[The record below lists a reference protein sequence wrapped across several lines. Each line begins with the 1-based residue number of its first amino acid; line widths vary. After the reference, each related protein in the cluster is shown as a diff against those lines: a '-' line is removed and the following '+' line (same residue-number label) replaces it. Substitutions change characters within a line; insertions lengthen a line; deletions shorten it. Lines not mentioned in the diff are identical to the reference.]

1 MNSKENFVIGCNY
14 WASNAGTYMWRNWD
28 ETVVENDL
36 KKLVGC
42 GVECLR
48 VFPLWS
54 DFQPIS
60 SCLNGA
66 VRNEMRIH
74 DKPLDKSP
82 EGIAGV
88 DPVMIQRFAWLVELC
103 DKYNIKLLVCL
114 LNGWMS
120 GRMFFPPAFTNCNP
134 IMDKTF
140 VKWEIRFIQYF
151 VNRFKDCQAIAAWE
165 PGNETNVMMDVA
177 FADTKRD
184 DYYVWMSTL
193 VNTIKS
199 CDPTRPVIA
208 GIHGLSMEGRAQIGD
223 IGEICDVLT
232 VHPYPAFVPHCFVD
246 DLNTMK
252 SRLHATAESVY
263 YSDIGGKPCLCEEIG
278 TLCAMLGNE
287 AVAAEY
293 IKASSNSLWANGST
307 GILWWCSHDQGNFL
321 FTPYDWC
328 GVERELGLIK
338 DDGTYKKVAGALRDM
353 RAFRDSH
360 PRLPER
366 KRDAVCILT
375 HGQDQWAVA
384 YSSFVLAKQAGL
396 ELRFADGDYE
406 LPVSKIYM
414 LPSVTGEIPL
424 PLRTQKKLLRSVRE
438 DGATLYISWNGALLS
453 GFQDMVGAEVIANR
467 ERQCPQ
473 TVTIDAINEKLPMQG
488 ERKLVIQPVTARVL
502 ATEENGDPAL
512 LCNCYGKG
520 KIYFLGFGLEQNICS
535 QSGAFE
541 KPYYKLY
548 EHLFKAD
555 VDSIVTQK
563 NDPLL
568 GITEHPL
575 PEGGWAV
582 TVINYGTEPA
592 EEILTLKKGCCLC
605 GVRAGNVSS
614 MAADAVKVSLTAGE
628 MCVFTVK

>member
-1 MNSKENFVIGCNY
+1 MDSKEKFTIGCNY

-28 ETVVENDL
+28 EAVVEDDL
-36 KKLVGC
+36 KKLAGC

-60 SCLNGA
+60 SCINGA
-66 VRNEMRIH
+66 GRNEMRIN

-88 DPVMIQRFAWLVELC
+88 DPVMIDRFARFIELC

-120 GRMFFPPAFTNCNP
+120 GRMFFPTAFTNCNP
-134 IMDKTF
+134 IVNRTF
-140 VKWEIRFIQYF
+140 VKWQIRFIKYF
-151 VNRFKDCQAIAAWE
+151 VGRFKDCPTIVAWE
-165 PGNETNVMMDVA
+165 PGNETNVMLGVAPADV
-177 FADTKRD
+177 KKD
-184 DYYVWMSTL
+184 DYYVWMNTL

-208 GIHGLSMEGRAQIGD
+208 GIHGLSMEGDVPIAD

-263 YSDIGGKPCLCEEIG
+263 YSDIGGKLCLCEEIG

-293 IKASSNSLWANGST
+293 IKTSANSLWANGST
-307 GILWWCSHDQGNFL
+307 GIMWWCSHDQGNFL
-321 FTPYDWC
+321 FPPYDWC

-338 DDGTYKKVAGALRDM
+338 DDGTYKEVAGVLKNM

-360 PRLPER
+360 ARLPDR

-384 YSSFVLAKQAGL
+384 YSSFVLAKQAGF
-396 ELRFADGDYE
+396 ELQFADGDYE
-406 LPVSKIYM
+406 LPASKIYM

-424 PLRTQKKLLRSVRE
+424 PLRTQKELLRRVRE

-453 GFQDMVGAEVIANR
+453 GFNDMMGAEVIANR
-467 ERQCPQ
+467 ERQCGQ
-473 TVTIDAINEKLPMQG
+473 TVDIPGIGEKLPMNG
-488 ERKLVIQPVTARVL
+488 ERKLVIGSVTAQVL

-520 KIYFLGFGLEQNICS
+520 KIYFLGFGLEQKLCS

-548 EHLFKAD
+548 EYLFKAD
-555 VDSIVTQK
+555 VDSVVTRK
-563 NDPLL
+563 NNPLL

-582 TVINYGTEPA
+582 TAINYGTELA
-592 EEILTLKKGCCLC
+592 EETLALKNGCSFC
-605 GVRAGNVSS
+605 GVCAGNVSS
-614 MAADAVKVSLTAGE
+614 VAPNTARVSLTAGE
-628 MCVFTVK
+628 MCIFTVK

>member
-1 MNSKENFVIGCNY
+1 MDKKFTIGCNY

-28 ETVVENDL
+28 ESVVEDDL
-36 KKLVGC
+36 KKLSDC

-60 SCLNGA
+60 TYIKAG
-66 VRNEMRIH
+66 RNEMRIN

-88 DPVMIQRFAWLVELC
+88 DPVMIDRFSRFMELC
-103 DKYNIKLLVCL
+103 DKYNMKLLVCL

-134 IMDKTF
+134 IVNRTC
-140 VKWEIRFIQYF
+140 VKWEIRFIKYF
-151 VNRFKDCQAIAAWE
+151 VNRFKDSKTIVAWE
-165 PGNETNVMMDVA
+165 PGNETNVLLGVE
-177 FADTKRD
+177 FADIKQD
-184 DYYVWMSTL
+184 EYYVWLSTL
-193 VNTIKS
+193 VSTIKS
-199 CDPTRPVIA
+199 CDPSRPVIA
-208 GIHGLSMEGRAQIGD
+208 GIHGLSMEGTVPIAD
-223 IGEICDVLT
+223 IGEICDILT

-263 YSDIGGKPCLCEEIG
+263 YSDLGGKPCLCEEIG
-278 TLCAMLGNE
+278 TLCNMVGSE

-293 IKASSNSLWANGST
+293 LKASANSLWANGST
-307 GILWWCSHDQGNFL
+307 GIMWWCSHDQGNFL
-321 FTPYDWC
+321 FPPYDWC

-338 DDGTYKKVAGALRDM
+338 DDGTYKKVADSLKNM
-353 RAFRDSH
+353 RIFRDSH
-360 PRLPER
+360 PLLPDR

-384 YSSFVLAKQAGL
+384 YSGFVLAKQAGL
-396 ELRFADGDYE
+396 ELQFADADYE
-406 LPVSKIYM
+406 LPVSHIYM

-424 PLRTQKKLLRSVRE
+424 PLRTQKELLRRVSE
-438 DGATLYISWNGALLS
+438 EGAVLYISWDGALLS
-453 GFQDMVGAEVIANR
+453 GFSDMMGAEVLANR
-467 ERQCPQ
+467 ERQCGQ
-473 TVTIDAINEKLPMQG
+473 TVTVAAINEDLPMEG
-488 ERKLVIQPVTARVL
+488 SRKLVLRPVTAQVL

-512 LCNCYGKG
+512 ICNAYGKG
-520 KIYFLGFGLEQNICS
+520 KIYFLGFGLEQKLCS
-535 QSGAFE
+535 QVGAFE

-548 EHLFKAD
+548 EYLFKAD
-555 VDSIVTQK
+555 THSVVTQK
-563 NDPLL
+563 NSPLL

-582 TVINYGTEPA
+582 TVLNYGTNPI
-592 EEILTLKKGCCLC
+592 EETLKIEGNFCCASC
-605 GVRAGNVSS
+605 GKAHS
-614 MAADAVKVSLTAGE
+614 AAPGTATISLAAGE
-628 MCVFTVK
+628 MCIFTVK

>member
-1 MNSKENFVIGCNY
+1 MDSKEKFIIGCNY

-28 ETVVENDL
+28 EAVVEDDL
-36 KKLVGC
+36 KKLADC
-42 GVECLR
+42 GIECLR

-60 SCLNGA
+60 CYLNGSA
-66 VRNEMRIH
+66 RKEMRIN
-74 DKPLDKSP
+74 DQPLDKSP

-88 DPVMIQRFAWLVELC
+88 DPVMIQRFARFTELC
-103 DKYNIKLLVCL
+103 DKYHIKLLVCL

-134 IMDKTF
+134 MTNKTF
-140 VKWEIRFIQYF
+140 VKWQIRFVKYF
-151 VNRFKDCQAIAAWE
+151 VNRFKDCQTIVAWE
-165 PGNETNVMMDVA
+165 PGNETNVMLYLEQANIQKDE
-177 FADTKRD
+177 
-184 DYYVWMSTL
+184 YYVWMSTL

-208 GIHGLSMEGRAQIGD
+208 GIHGLTMDGDAPVAD
-223 IGEICDVLT
+223 IGEICDVVT

-263 YSDIGGKPCLCEEIG
+263 YSDIGGKLCLCEEIG
-278 TLCAMLGNE
+278 TLCAMLGGE

-293 IKASSNSLWANGST
+293 IKASANSLWASGST

-321 FTPYDWC
+321 FPPYDWC

-338 DDGTYKKVAGALRDM
+338 DDGSYKKVAGSLKDM

-360 PRLPER
+360 PRLPDR

-375 HGQDQWAVA
+375 HGQDHWAVA
-384 YSSFVLAKQAGL
+384 YSSFVLAKQAGF
-396 ELRFADGDYE
+396 ELQFADADYE
-406 LPVSKIYM
+406 IPVSNLYM
-414 LPSVTGEIPL
+414 LPSVAGEIPL
-424 PLRTQKKLLRSVRE
+424 PLRTQRELLRRVRE

-453 GFQDMVGAEVIANR
+453 GFQDMMGAEVIANR
-467 ERQCPQ
+467 ERQCTQ
-473 TVTIDAINEKLPMQG
+473 AVTVHAIQETLHLQG
-488 ERKLVIQPVTARVL
+488 SRKLVVRPVTAQVL

-512 LCNCYGKG
+512 LCNHYGKG
-520 KIYFLGFGLEQNICS
+520 KIYFLGLDLEQTLCS
-535 QSGAFE
+535 QTGAFE

-548 EHLFKAD
+548 EYLFKAD
-555 VDSIVTQK
+555 VDSVVTQK
-563 NDPLL
+563 GSPLL

-582 TVINYGTEPA
+582 TVINYGTEA
-592 EEILTLKKGCCLC
+592 LEETLTLKTGCSFCD
-605 GVRAGNVSS
+605 VSAGTAES
-614 MAADAVKVSLTAGE
+614 DAPGTVKVSLSAGE
-628 MCVFTVK
+628 MCIFTVK

>member
-1 MNSKENFVIGCNY
+1 MDSKEKFIIGCNY

-28 ETVVENDL
+28 ETVVERDL
-36 KKLVGC
+36 QKLAGC

-60 SCLNGA
+60 CYLNGA
-66 VRNEMRIH
+66 VRAEMRIN

-88 DPVMIQRFAWLVELC
+88 DPVMIDRFARFVQLC
-103 DKYNIKLLVCL
+103 DRYNIKLLVCL

-134 IMDKTF
+134 IVNKTF

-151 VNRFKDCQAIAAWE
+151 VKRFKDCPAIVAWE
-165 PGNETNVMMDVA
+165 PGNETNVMMDVE

-208 GIHGLSMEGRAQIGD
+208 GIHGLSMEGRTQIAD
-223 IGEICDVLT
+223 MGEICDVLT

-263 YSDIGGKPCLCEEIG
+263 YSDIGGKLCLCEEIG
-278 TLCAMLGNE
+278 TLCSMLGNE
-287 AVAAEY
+287 TVAAEY

-307 GILWWCSHDQGNFL
+307 GIMWWCSHDQGNFL
-321 FTPYDWC
+321 FPPYDWC

-338 DDGTYKKVAGALRDM
+338 DDGSYKKVAYTLKNM
-353 RAFRDSH
+353 REFRDSH

-375 HGQDQWAVA
+375 HSQDQWAVA
-384 YSSFVLAKQAGL
+384 YSSFVLAKQAGF
-396 ELRFADGDYE
+396 ELRFADADYE
-406 LPVSKIYM
+406 IPVSKIYM

-424 PLRTQKKLLRSVRE
+424 SLRTQKELLRRVHE

-453 GFQDMVGAEVIANR
+453 GFSDMMGAEVIANR

-473 TVTIDAINEKLPMQG
+473 LVAIPSIDEKLPMQG
-488 ERKLVIQPVTARVL
+488 DRKLLIQPVTAQVL

-512 LCNCYGKG
+512 ICNAYGKG
-520 KIYFLGFGLEQNICS
+520 KIYFLGFGLEQKLCT
-535 QSGAFE
+535 QSGVFE

-548 EHLFKAD
+548 EYLFMSD
-555 VDSIVTQK
+555 VDSVVTSK
-563 NDPLL
+563 NNPLL

-582 TVINYGTEPA
+582 TVINYGTEPV
-592 EEILTLKKGCCLC
+592 EETLTLKSDCRFCDVCAGC
-605 GVRAGNVSS
+605 VRVAGSNG
-614 MAADAVKVSLTAGE
+614 VKVDLTAGD
-628 MCVFTVK
+628 MCIFTVQ

>member
-1 MNSKENFVIGCNY
+1 MNCKENFVIGCNY

-28 ETVVENDL
+28 EAAVEDDL

-60 SCLNGA
+60 SYLNGA
-66 VRNEMRIH
+66 VRNEMRIN

-88 DPVMIQRFAWLVELC
+88 DPVMIHRFARFIELC

-134 IMDKTF
+134 IVNKTF

-151 VNRFKDCQAIAAWE
+151 VNRFKDCQAIVAWE

-208 GIHGLSMEGRAQIGD
+208 GIHGLSMEGRVTIED

-263 YSDIGGKPCLCEEIG
+263 YSDIGGKLCLCEEIG

-287 AVAAEY
+287 EVAAEY

-321 FTPYDWC
+321 FPPYDWC

-338 DDGTYKKVAGALRDM
+338 DDGTYKKVAGALKDM
-353 RAFRDSH
+353 RVFRDNH
-360 PRLPER
+360 PRLPDR

-384 YSSFVLAKQAGL
+384 YSSFVLAKQAGF
-396 ELRFADGDYE
+396 ELQFADGDYE
-406 LPVSKIYM
+406 IPVSNIYM

-424 PLRTQKKLLRSVRE
+424 PLRTQKELLRRVRE

-453 GFQDMVGAEVIANR
+453 GFPDMMGAEVMANR
-467 ERQCPQ
+467 ERQCGQ
-473 TVTIDAINEKLPMQG
+473 TVTVAAIGKKLPMQG
-488 ERKLVIQPVTARVL
+488 QRKLVIGPVTAQVL

-520 KIYFLGFGLEQNICS
+520 KIYFLGFGLEQTLCS
-535 QSGAFE
+535 ETGAFE

-548 EHLFKAD
+548 EYLFKANI
-555 VDSIVTQK
+555 DSVVTRK
-563 NDPLL
+563 NNPLL

-575 PEGGWAV
+575 PEGSWAV
-582 TVINYGTEPA
+582 TVINYGTESV
-592 EEILTLKKGCCLC
+592 EEVLTLKTGCRFC
-605 GVRAGNVSS
+605 GACAGNVSGIGS
-614 MAADAVKVSLTAGE
+614 NTVKVHLTAGE
-628 MCVFTVK
+628 MCIFTVS

>member
-1 MNSKENFVIGCNY
+1 MDNKEKFTIGCNY

-28 ETVVENDL
+28 EAVVEDDL
-36 KKLVGC
+36 KKLAGC

-60 SCLNGA
+60 SYINGA
-66 VRNEMRIH
+66 GRNEMRIN

-88 DPVMIQRFAWLVELC
+88 DPVMIDRFARFIELC

-134 IMDKTF
+134 IANRTF
-140 VKWEIRFIQYF
+140 VKWEIRFIKYF
-151 VNRFKDCQAIAAWE
+151 VNRFKDCNAIVAWE
-165 PGNETNVMMDVA
+165 PGNETNVMLGVEPA
-177 FADTKRD
+177 AVKRD
-184 DYYVWMSTL
+184 EYYVWMSTL

-208 GIHGLSMEGRAQIGD
+208 GIHGLSMEGDVPIAD
-223 IGEICDVLT
+223 VGEICDVLT
-232 VHPYPAFVPHCFVD
+232 VHPYPAFVSHCFVD

-263 YSDIGGKPCLCEEIG
+263 YSDIGGKLCLCEEIG

-307 GILWWCSHDQGNFL
+307 GIMWWCSHDQGNFL
-321 FTPYDWC
+321 FPPYDWC

-338 DDGTYKKVAGALRDM
+338 DDGTYKKVAGALKNM

-360 PRLPER
+360 PRLPDR

-384 YSSFVLAKQAGL
+384 YSSFVLAKQAGF
-396 ELRFADGDYE
+396 ELQFADADYE
-406 LPVSKIYM
+406 IPVSKIYM
-414 LPSVTGEIPL
+414 LPSVKGEIPL
-424 PLRTQKKLLRSVRE
+424 PLRTQKELLRRVRE

-453 GFQDMVGAEVIANR
+453 SFPDMMGAEVIANR
-467 ERQCPQ
+467 ERQWGQ
-473 TVTIDAINEKLPMQG
+473 TVTVAAINEKLPMHG
-488 ERKLVIQPVTARVL
+488 ERKLVIRPVTAQVL
-502 ATEENGDPAL
+502 AAEENGDPAL

-520 KIYFLGFGLEQNICS
+520 KIYFLGFGLEQNLCI
-535 QSGAFE
+535 QNGAFDS
-541 KPYYKLY
+541 PYYKLY
-548 EHLFKAD
+548 EYLFKAD
-555 VDSIVTQK
+555 VDSVVTQK
-563 NDPLL
+563 NNPLL

-582 TVINYGTEPA
+582 TVINYGTEPV
-592 EEILTLKKGCCLC
+592 EETLTLKNGCSLC
-605 GVRAGNVSS
+605 DVCAGNVRSV
-614 MAADAVKVSLTAGE
+614 APDTAKVSLTAGE
-628 MCVFTVK
+628 MCIFTVK